1 MDHCTA
7 PSQLYQLCQDTGGYF
22 FRGDCSQVKA
32 CRSLKVCDLIVRQAG
47 CTQVDATIISAFAA
61 AHHAD
66 IARGA
71 TQDLFKYILVILTM
85 GSNKYIRP
93 LIDCDLIEVGLLYV
107 RNGKVEY
114 LRQAA

>member
-32 CRSLKVCDLIVRQAG
+32 CRSLQVSDLIIRQAG
-47 CTQVDATIISAFAA
+47 CAQVNATVFCAFAA

-66 IARGA
+66 ITSGA

-85 GSNKYIRP
+85 GSDKYIRS
-93 LIDCDLIEVGLLYV
+93 LIDMDLTEVG
-107 RNGKVEY
+107 
-114 LRQAA
+114 